1 MSARATQRPL
11 GCRIYDRRLTHP
23 CRYSIDRLREWGSPY
38 RQDRPPAAFCGVGSR
53 APATPTSREF
63 FTVDLRGLRAALSA
77 RAAATGATESDVLRS
92 ALVAALHD
100 ASDVPRGPTSSA
112 SAPSPS
118 PLKLSTR
125 LPRAA
130 AERLDCQARAAGL
143 SRGAYLTRLIDGA
156 PPVVASTDKAAY
168 AAALSASA
176 AELALLS
183 RDITRLTLLL
193 RQGDLE
199 SAKQYRH
206 LLDTLDDDVRAHLD
220 LAAAVLTDLA
230 PRRTARRHPLAPRR
244 STP

>member
-1 MSARATQRPL
+1 LKELQRNV
-11 GCRIYDRRLTHP
+11 
-23 CRYSIDRLREWGSPY
+23 
-38 RQDRPPAAFCGVGSR
+38 RQDRPPAAFCGV
-53 APATPTSREF
+53 APRTSAREF

-92 ALVAALHD
+92 ALAAALHD
-100 ASDVPRGPTSSA
+100 APAVPQGPVPSVAVPSTSL
-112 SAPSPS
+112 
-118 PLKLSTR
+118 LKLSTR
-125 LPRAA
+125 LTRSA
-130 AERLDCQARAAGL
+130 AERLDRQARAAGL
-143 SRGAYLTRLIDGA
+143 SRGAYLTSLIDSA
-156 PPVVASTDKAAY
+156 PPVVASTDKAAC

-220 LAAAVLTDLA
+220 LAAAVLADLA
-230 PRRTARRHPLAPRR
+230 PRRAARCHPLAPRR